1 MWFGDVGKA
10 AVACSELQQQD
21 VRGERG
27 LSEVEE
33 LDEEEGLIISLD
45 TLHR

>member
-1 MWFGDVGKA
+1 MSGRLLSR
-10 AVACSELQQQD
+10 AVQLQQQD